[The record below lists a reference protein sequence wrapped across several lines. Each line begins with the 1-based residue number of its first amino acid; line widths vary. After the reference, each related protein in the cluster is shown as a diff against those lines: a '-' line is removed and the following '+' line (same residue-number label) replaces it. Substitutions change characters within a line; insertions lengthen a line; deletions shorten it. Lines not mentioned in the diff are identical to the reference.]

1 MTNTS
6 TKTIL
11 IAPLDWGLGHATR
24 CIPIIQSLQTQGHQ
38 IIVAVNKKQQHL
50 LEKELN
56 QIQFIFLEGYQI
68 TYSKSRYFFVI
79 KILAQIPKIL
89 YKIYN
94 EHQWLKKLI
103 QEEKIDMVITD
114 NRFGLFSK
122 KVPCIFITHQL
133 EIQAPFEWMRAIIQK
148 INYAFIN
155 KFQQCW
161 IPDIDG
167 ENNMAGGLSHPKKL
181 PQIPTHYLGNL
192 SRFKIQT
199 NAIEKYDVC
208 VLLSGPEP
216 QRTLLEE
223 KLIHQISLL
232 KSKKIIFLR
241 GLPETEKSISITGV
255 EVYNHLQH
263 HKLETVLN
271 QSECIVSRS
280 GYTSVMELL
289 SLQKKAILIPT
300 PGQTEQ
306 EYLAAYL
313 LKKKIA
319 LSYTQNVFDM
329 NEALKE
335 AANFN
340 YQRNVNVQFNSNKLL
355 ELINNILP

>member
-6 TKTIL
+6 IKTIL

-24 CIPIIQSLQTQGHQ
+24 CIPIVRLLQQQNHS
-38 IIVAVNKKQQHL
+38 IIIAATPKQQKL
-50 LEKELN
+50 LQQELSN
-56 QIQFIFLEGYQI
+56 VKFIFSKGYNI
-68 TYSKSRYFFVI
+68 TYAKNTYFFGL
-79 KILAQIPKIL
+79 KILFQIPKIIIA
-89 YKIYN
+89 IYN
-94 EHQWLKKLI
+94 EHQWLKKII
-103 QEEKIDMVITD
+103 QEEKIDIVISD

-155 KFQQCW
+155 KFHQCW
-161 IPDIDG
+161 IPDIAG
-167 ENNMAGGLSHPKKL
+167 ENNMAGRLSHPKKL

-199 NAIEKYDVC
+199 NTIKKYDVC

-223 KLIHQISLL
+223 KLIHQTSLL

-271 QSECIVSRS
+271 ESEFIVSRS

>member
-1 MTNTS
+1 MINTS
-6 TKTIL
+6 PKTIL

-24 CIPIIQSLQTQGHQ
+24 CIPIIQSLKNQGHQ
-38 IIVAVNKKQQHL
+38 IIVAVNKQQQHL
-50 LEKELN
+50 LEKEIS

-68 TYSKSRYFFVI
+68 TYSKSKYFFEI

-89 YKIYN
+89 FKIYN
-94 EHQWLKKLI
+94 EQQWLKKLI
-103 QEEKIDMVITD
+103 HAKKIDLVISD

-155 KFQQCW
+155 QFQQCW
-161 IPDIDG
+161 VPDFEG
-167 ENNMAGGLSHPKKL
+167 ENNMAGSLSHPKKL
-181 PQIPTHYLGNL
+181 LQIPTHYLGNL
-192 SRFKIQT
+192 SRFKIKT
-199 NAIEKYDVC
+199 NPIKKYDVC
-208 VLLSGPEP
+208 ILLSGPEP

-223 KLIHQISLL
+223 KLIHQCSSINN
-232 KSKKIIFLR
+232 KKIIFLR
-241 GLPETEKSISITGV
+241 GLPDTKKSICIAGV
-255 EVYNHLQH
+255 EVFNHLPH
-263 HKLETVLN
+263 DSLEEVLN
-271 QSECIVSRS
+271 ASEFIISRS

-300 PGQTEQ
+300 PAQTEQ

-313 LKKKIA
+313 FKKKIT
-319 LSYTQNVFDM
+319 LSYSQNVFDM

-340 YQRNVNVQFNSNKLL
+340 YQKNVNVPFNSNKLL
-355 ELINNILP
+355 ELINNVLP